1 MKRVMLIVNPTSGG
15 ERAPEFAERTEQKLA
30 EFFGEVVVKHTEK
43 AGDAT
48 VFAREAAEQ
57 EYHSVFVMGG
67 DGTINEGINGLAE
80 QPYRPNFGF
89 IPLGTMNDLARSFEI
104 PLNPEAAIENIDP
117 SSWRYMDV
125 GKANGKYFMNVVA
138 LGAIPTAVN
147 ETAIERKTRFGNW
160 AYILDGLKAF
170 TASDS
175 HIYRMTLDGE
185 TLEAESS
192 LILIASIDTTA
203 GIEGLTPLAEA
214 DDGLLHLVYVK
225 DRSLAETLRAV
236 PQLLSGVDRSSNAVG
251 YKTFKKGRVEVL
263 DGAEVI
269 PSIDGDPGEPL
280 PLDVEVLERHLRVY
294 V

>member
-15 ERAPEFAERTEQKLA
+15 ERAPEFAEQAERKLG

-48 VFAREAAEQ
+48 RFAREAAEQ
-57 EYHSVFVMGG
+57 EFHSVFVMGG

-104 PLNPEAAIENIDP
+104 PLDPEKAIDTIDP
-117 SSWRYMDV
+117 SSWSYMDI
-125 GKANGKYFMNVVA
+125 GKANDKYFMNVVA

-147 ETAIERKTRFGNW
+147 DTEIERKTRFGSW
-160 AYILDGLKAF
+160 AYILDGLRAF

-175 HIYRMTLDGE
+175 HSYRLTLDGE
-185 TLEAESS
+185 ILETESS

-203 GIEGLTPLAEA
+203 GIDGLTPLAEP
-214 DDGLLHLVYVK
+214 DDGLLHLIYVK

-236 PQLLSGVDRSSNAVG
+236 PQLLSGVDRSSDAVG
-251 YKTFKKGRVEVL
+251 YRTFKKGRVEVL
-263 DGAEVI
+263 DGAEII
-269 PSIDGDPGEPL
+269 PNIDGDPGKPL
-280 PLDVEVLERHLRVY
+280 PLEIEVLARHLRVY